1 MCRGFA
7 LDRLSPD
14 SSGSIATSLAA
25 SRHRSD
31 TVRRRPSSS
40 KMQTSFR
47 LRPSNARTR
56 SRAVL
61 ALAGRSTTS
70 VTPAPE
76 VTVNFMDRSSP
87 SCSKRKPRAVE
98 FDAGRGH
105 SACWRTSARTKNLRL
120 LCGHGQQDIKVEA
133 AKARQVALAPP
144 SVRAGQP
151 PVCPKAIIAMPSL
164 AKQL

>member
-1 MCRGFA
+1 MCPGFA

-61 ALAGRSTTS
+61 RLQDGRRFGDAGPGS
-70 VTPAPE
+70 
-76 VTVNFMDRSSP
+76 TVNFMDRSSP

-120 LCGHGQQDIKVEA
+120 LYGHGQQDIKVEA
-133 AKARQVALAPP
+133 AKARQVALARL
-144 SVRAGQP
+144 SVRAGQR